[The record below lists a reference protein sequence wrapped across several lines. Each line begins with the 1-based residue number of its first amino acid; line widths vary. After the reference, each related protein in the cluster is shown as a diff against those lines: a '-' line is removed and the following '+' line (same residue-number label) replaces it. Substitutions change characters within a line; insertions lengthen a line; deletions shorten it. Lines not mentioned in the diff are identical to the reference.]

1 MATRLKKILIDFDG
15 VIHRYNSGW
24 LGEGQIP
31 DAPVVDT
38 ASGQDAIQWLRTL
51 LQCGHFAIHIYSRR
65 GSDPSKGGIG
75 AMKTWLSRNGL
86 ESRYLKR
93 IVFEKEKP
101 ESFLV
106 IDDRCLQFK
115 GEFFEPNVIKNFKP
129 WWKEV

>member
-1 MATRLKKILIDFDG
+1 MAERKKKILIDFDG

-24 LGEGQIP
+24 QGERNIP
-31 DAPVVDT
+31 DAPVIDKE
-38 ASGQDAIQWLRTL
+38 SGQDAIQWLRGL
-51 LQCGHFAIHIYSRR
+51 LQTGHFIIHIYSRR

-75 AMKTWLSRNGL
+75 AMKVWLLKNGL
-86 ESRYLKR
+86 EERYLKR

-115 GEFFEPNVIKNFKP
+115 GKFFDPIEIKNFKP
-129 WWKEV
+129 WWKE